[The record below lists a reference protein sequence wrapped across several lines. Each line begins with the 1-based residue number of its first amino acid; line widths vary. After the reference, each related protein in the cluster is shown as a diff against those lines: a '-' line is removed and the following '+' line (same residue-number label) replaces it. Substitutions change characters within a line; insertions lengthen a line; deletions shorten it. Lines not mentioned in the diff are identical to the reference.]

1 MRRYILLAAALA
13 VGGFLAKN
21 RAAKAARGLGRAA
34 AQSVRA
40 RVPQEGP
47 DRGHTIAD
55 WFGTAARERYG
66 EESDAEPERKE

>member
-21 RAAKAARGLGRAA
+21 RAAKAARGLGRVA

-40 RVPQEGP
+40 RASEEGP
-47 DRGHTIAD
+47 GRGHTVAD
-55 WFGTAARERYG
+55 WFGVAARERYG
-66 EESDAEPERKE
+66 EQGDAEPERKE